1 MKMKKS
7 ILNALAIA
15 ATITLTSTTAMAHS
29 DHDHS
34 TVSYKWK
41 LSNNMTKKM
50 ERTLVSSNPAS
61 LIGLNHFEQKNLA
74 HYDIDV
80 GNKFNTE
87 IRGIN
92 FLMERT
98 TAGMKIVDANRASNV
113 AYNDQVPIKAT
124 NRVSNAS
131 MNPKSHVGHDH
142 TNLPYEWTFNVKTQ
156 EKIVNTMAQNKKD
169 IYVGLNQ
176 FEQSLLKEYDIKPGN
191 TFQTTIAGHK
201 FLVEKA
207 TSGIKVI
214 NHVDAQGMA
223 MAPHND
229 MNM

>member
-1 MKMKKS
+1 MKTKKS

-15 ATITLTSTTAMAHS
+15 ATITLTSTAAMAHS

-41 LSNNMTKKM
+41 LSNNMTTKM
-50 ERTLVSSNPAS
+50 ERTLVSSNPTA
-61 LIGLNHFEQKNLA
+61 LIGLTHFEQKKLD
-74 HYDIDV
+74 HYDIDL

-87 IRGIN
+87 VRGIN

-98 TAGMKIVDANRASNV
+98 SAGMKIVDANRASKV
-113 AYNDQVPIKAT
+113 AYTDQVPIKEN
-124 NRVSNAS
+124 NRISNAS
-131 MNPKSHVGHDH
+131 MNHKSHLGHDH
-142 TNLPYEWTFNVKTQ
+142 VTLPYEWIFNLKTQ
-156 EKIVNTMAQNKKD
+156 GKIVNAMAQNKKD
-169 IYVGLNQ
+169 IYVGLTQ
-176 FEQSLLKEYDIKPGN
+176 FEQSLLREYNIKPGN
-191 TFQTTIAGHK
+191 TFETTIAGHK

-207 TSGIKVI
+207 TSGVRVI

>member
-1 MKMKKS
+1 MKTKKS
-7 ILNALAIA
+7 IINALAIA
-15 ATITLTSTTAMAHS
+15 ATITLTSTAAMAHS
-29 DHDHS
+29 DHDYS

-41 LSNNMTKKM
+41 LSNSMTTKM
-50 ERTLVSSNPAS
+50 ERTQVSSNPS
-61 LIGLNHFEQKNLA
+61 TLIGLTHFEQKKLD
-74 HYDIDV
+74 HYDIGL

-87 IRGIN
+87 ISGIN

-98 TAGMKIVDANRASNV
+98 SAGMKIIDTNRASNV
-113 AYNDQVPIKAT
+113 AYNDQVPIKMT
-124 NRVSNAS
+124 NRIFNAS
-131 MNPKSHVGHDH
+131 MNPNSHMGHDH

-156 EKIVNTMAQNKKD
+156 EKIVNAMAQNKKE

-176 FEQSLLKEYDIKPGN
+176 FEQSLLREYEIKPGN
-191 TFQTTIAGHK
+191 TFKTTIAGHM

-207 TSGIKVI
+207 TAGVRVI

-223 MAPHND
+223 MAPRND

>member
-1 MKMKKS
+1 MKMNKS
-7 ILNALAIA
+7 ILNAVAIA
-15 ATITLTSTTAMAHS
+15 ATITLTSSTALAHS

-41 LSNNMTKKM
+41 LSNNTTNKM
-50 ERTLVSSNPAS
+50 ERTLVSSNPTS
-61 LIGLNHFEQKNLA
+61 LIGLTHFEQKKLD

-87 IRGIN
+87 VRGIN
-92 FLMERT
+92 FLIERT
-98 TAGMKIVDANRASNV
+98 SAGMKIVDANPVSNV
-113 AYNDQVPIKAT
+113 AYTDQVPIKES

-131 MNPKSHVGHDH
+131 MNHKSHVGHDH
-142 TNLPYEWTFNVKTQ
+142 ANLPYEWTFNVKTQ
-156 EKIVNTMAQNKKD
+156 KKIVNTMAQNKKD

-176 FEQSLLKEYDIKPGN
+176 FEQSLLKEYDINPGN
-191 TFQTTIAGHK
+191 TFQTTIASHK

-214 NHVDAQGMA
+214 NHLSTQGMA
-223 MAPHND
+223 MVPHND

>member
-1 MKMKKS
+1 MKQS
-7 ILNALAIA
+7 ILNAIAIA
-15 ATITLTSTTAMAHS
+15 ATITLTSSTALAHS

-41 LSNNMTKKM
+41 LSTNMTNKM
-50 ERTLVSSNPAS
+50 ERTLVSSNPTS
-61 LIGLNHFEQKNLA
+61 LIGLNHFEQKKLD

-80 GNKFNTE
+80 GNMFNTE
-87 IRGIN
+87 VRGVN

-98 TAGMKIVDANRASNV
+98 SAGMKIVDANRASNV
-113 AYNDQVPIKAT
+113 AYTDQVPIKES

-131 MNPKSHVGHDH
+131 MSHKSHVGHDH

-156 EKIVNTMAQNKKD
+156 EKIAQAMSESKKD

-176 FEQSLLKEYDIKPGN
+176 FEQSLLKEYDIKPGS
-191 TFQTTIAGHK
+191 TFQTTIAGHT

-207 TSGIKVI
+207 TSGVRVI
-214 NHVDAQGMA
+214 NHADIQGIA
-223 MAPHND
+223 MTTHKD

>member
-1 MKMKKS
+1 MKTKKS

-15 ATITLTSTTAMAHS
+15 ATITLTSTAAMAHS

-41 LSNNMTKKM
+41 LSSNMTTKM
-50 ERTLVSSNPAS
+50 ERTLASSNPTA
-61 LIGLNHFEQKNLA
+61 LIGLTHFEQKKLD
-74 HYDIDV
+74 HYDIDL

-87 IRGIN
+87 VRGIN

-98 TAGMKIVDANRASNV
+98 SAGMKIVDANRASNV
-113 AYNDQVPIKAT
+113 AYTNQVPIKEN

-131 MNPKSHVGHDH
+131 INHKSHVGHDH
-142 TNLPYEWTFNVKTQ
+142 GHLPYEWIFNVDTQ
-156 EKIVNTMAQNKKD
+156 KKIAQRMAQNKKD
-169 IYVGLNQ
+169 IFVGLNQ
-176 FEQSLLKEYDIKPGN
+176 FEQSLLKEYDINPGN
-191 TFQTTIAGHK
+191 TFETTIAGHK
-201 FLVEKA
+201 FMVEKA
-207 TSGIKVI
+207 TSGVRVI
-214 NHVDAQGMA
+214 NHVDTQGVA

>member
-1 MKMKKS
+1 MKTKIS

-15 ATITLTSTTAMAHS
+15 ATISLTSTAAMAHS

-41 LSNNMTKKM
+41 LSQDMASKM
-50 ERTLVSSNPAS
+50 ERNLVSSNPTS
-61 LIGLNHFEQKNLA
+61 LIGLSHFEQKKLD
-74 HYDIDV
+74 HYDIDL
-80 GNKFNTE
+80 GNRFNTE
-87 IRGIN
+87 VRGIN

-98 TAGMKIVDANRASNV
+98 SAGMKIIDANRASNV
-113 AYNDQVPIKAT
+113 AYTDQVPIKET
-124 NRVSNAS
+124 NQISNAS
-131 MNPKSHVGHDH
+131 MNHKSHVGHDH
-142 TNLPYEWTFNVKTQ
+142 GHLPYEWIFNVKTQ
-156 EKIVNTMAQNKKD
+156 AKIAQAMVQNKKD

-191 TFQTTIAGHK
+191 TFQTTIAGHR

-207 TSGIKVI
+207 TAGVRVI
-214 NHVDAQGMA
+214 NHVGAQGVA

>member
-1 MKMKKS
+1 MKTKKS

-15 ATITLTSTTAMAHS
+15 ATITLTSTAALAHS

-41 LSNNMTKKM
+41 LSNNMTTKM
-50 ERTLVSSNPAS
+50 ERTLVYSNPSS
-61 LIGLNHFEQKNLA
+61 LIGLTHFEQKKLD
-74 HYDIDV
+74 HYDINL

-87 IRGIN
+87 VRGIN

-98 TAGMKIVDANRASNV
+98 SAGMKIVDANPASNV
-113 AYNDQVPIKAT
+113 AYTGQVPIKMT

-131 MNPKSHVGHDH
+131 MNHKSHVGHDH
-142 TNLPYEWTFNVKTQ
+142 GQLPFEWIFNVKTQ
-156 EKIVNTMAQNKKD
+156 GKIAQAMAQNKED
-169 IYVGLNQ
+169 IYVGLTQ
-176 FEQSLLKEYDIKPGN
+176 FEQSLLREYDIKPGN
-191 TFQTTIAGHK
+191 TFETIIAGHK

-207 TSGIKVI
+207 TSGVKVI
-214 NHVDAQGMA
+214 NHVDPQGVA